1 MQVIVTEPIH
11 PVPLARLREE
21 AEVVTWDDPGAAD
34 WSRADAVIV
43 RAAAVTRDH
52 IRAAPRLRAIGKHGV
67 GVNAID
73 VAAARERGIAVVYTP
88 TANVNSVAELVVGL
102 ILALARKLPGN
113 MAALRAGATRLAPP
127 ELTGIELGGKTLG
140 LVGLGRIAR
149 RTAEI
154 ARAGFGMT
162 IAGYD
167 PFVSAEAFAQAGI
180 ARHEALPTLL
190 AAADVISVSVPW
202 TPQTNGLI
210 GAAELAACRP
220 GALLVNTA
228 RGGVVDET
236 ALAAAL
242 AAGRLTGA
250 ACDVFEREPPPPDHP
265 LLRAPNFVGTLHVG
279 ASTDAALRRVGD
291 IVVRDVLA
299 VLRGEPPEFPY
310 AA

>member
-11 PVPLARLREE
+11 PVPLARLREA
-21 AEVVTWDDPGAAD
+21 AEVVTWDDPEAAD

-43 RAAAVTRDH
+43 RAAPVTRDRIH
-52 IRAAPRLRAIGKHGV
+52 AAPRLKAIGKHGV

-88 TANVNSVAELVVGL
+88 TANVNSVAELAAGL

-127 ELTGIELGGKTLG
+127 ELNGIELGGKTLG

-154 ARAGFGMT
+154 ARHGFGMV

-167 PFVSAEAFAQAGI
+167 PFVPPEVFTQAGI
-180 ARHEALPTLL
+180 VRHDVLVPLL
-190 AAADVISVSVPW
+190 AAADVISVSVPY
-202 TPQTNGLI
+202 TPQTHGLI

-236 ALAAAL
+236 ALAEAL
-242 AAGRLTGA
+242 AAGRLSGA
-250 ACDVFEREPPPPDHP
+250 ACDVFELEPPAPDHP
-265 LLRAPNFVGTLHVG
+265 LLQQPNFVGTLHVG

-310 AA
+310 T